1 MSPHPLHEDFVED
14 FSELIAEDSEE
25 VTAYTVV
32 VRVRDELENR
42 REYIFIVAAG
52 SEIGLGEFSNSSD
65 PFSLSECSHVIVT
78 CFLCDD
84 TVGIIIDTH

>member
-1 MSPHPLHEDFVED
+1 MYECVLCVHLTRTGRLVAD
-14 FSELIAEDSEE
+14 DSEE

-32 VRVRDELENR
+32 VRVRDELENW

-78 CFLCDD
+78 CFLCDA
-84 TVGIIIDTH
+84 VGI